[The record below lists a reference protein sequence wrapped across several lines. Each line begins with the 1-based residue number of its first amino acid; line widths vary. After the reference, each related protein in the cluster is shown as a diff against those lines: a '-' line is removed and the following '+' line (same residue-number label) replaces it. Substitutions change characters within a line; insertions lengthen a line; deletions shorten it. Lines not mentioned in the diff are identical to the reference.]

1 MAQLRD
7 HPMRLDPRGARGQT
21 CRRSNARRDEAT
33 RMTQREAQLNSS
45 LDDAALGACDG
56 DGFPLTPK
64 RVTGGLL
71 CLAIMVGTLALP
83 AQALAQPQPVPRPR
97 ELRQTPAP
105 SAPTLPLNEREE
117 QTPSQPTLEAPEE
130 KSEGQAPSTRSRAQ
144 WRALH
149 RACGEEWSRMMKAGQ
164 TIGLIWVDFFEACQ
178 KRP

>member
-1 MAQLRD
+1 
-7 HPMRLDPRGARGQT
+7 
-21 CRRSNARRDEAT
+21 
-33 RMTQREAQLNSS
+33 MTKREAQLNSS
-45 LDDAALGACDG
+45 FDDAAPGACDG
-56 DGFPLTPK
+56 DGFQLTQR

-71 CLAIMVGTLALP
+71 CLAIMVGTMVLP

-97 ELRQTPAP
+97 ELRQTTAP
-105 SAPTLPLNEREE
+105 SAPMLPLNEEEE
-117 QTPSQPTLEAPEE
+117 QTPSETPVDSLGE

-164 TIGLIWVDFFEACQ
+164 TSGLIWVDFFETCQ

>member
-1 MAQLRD
+1 MAQLRG

-21 CRRSNARRDEAT
+21 CPRSKARRDEPT
-33 RMTQREAQLNSS
+33 RMTKREAQLKSS

-56 DGFPLTPK
+56 DGFQLTPK
-64 RVTGGLL
+64 RVAGGLL
-71 CLAIMVGTLALP
+71 GLAMMVGTLALD

-105 SAPTLPLNEREE
+105 SAPTLPLNEQER
-117 QTPSQPTLEAPEE
+117 QTPSQPPVDSPEE

-164 TIGLIWVDFFEACQ
+164 TTGLIWVDFFETCQ